1 MAAQYEL
8 IFIFFSVIVG
18 VVSAAYF
25 YLSTGAF
32 EHLHLL
38 QRPIKWVAAGI
49 FLIAIGVLMAAFIS
63 YEEQQGLQL
72 FFYELPLQVL
82 FYIVYIIGSLL
93 ILFGARQ
100 FTYRPHDRGDVVDV
114 ALQGK

>member
-18 VVSAAYF
+18 VVAAAYF

-38 QRPIKWVAAGI
+38 QRPIKWIAFGV
-49 FLIAIGVLMAAFIS
+49 FLITIGVLLAAFIS
-63 YEEQQGLQL
+63 YLEAQSLQL
-72 FFYELPLQVL
+72 DFYGLPLQVL
-82 FYIVYIIGSLL
+82 FYIIYIIGSLA
-93 ILFGARQ
+93 ILLGARQ
-100 FTYRPHDRGDVVDV
+100 FTYRPHSRGDVVDV